1 MARQDYYETLGV
13 ERNADDAALKS
24 AYRKLALRFHPDR
37 NPDDAAAEQRF
48 KDINEAYDI
57 LKDPQ
62 KRAAYDRFGHDAFD
76 GGMGA
81 GPAGAGFAGAGFAD
95 IFDEVFGDFMGGRR
109 GGSANQRGADLRFDM
124 SITLEEAFRGRKAN
138 VSVPAASPARPV
150 RAAAR
155 SRFAPGHLRHLSRT
169 RPGAGA
175 TGFLHR
181 RAHLRHLW
189 RRGDGDRESV
199 RGLPRQW
206 SGQEKP
212 VAVGHH
218 SGRRGGRDAHQAVG
232 RGRGR
237 RAGAAPGDLY
247 IFLSI
252 DEHPFFRRDG
262 STVFCEVPVSM
273 TTAALGGAI
282 EVPTLDGPPVR
293 VTIAPGTQ
301 TGTRYRLRGKGMSQL
316 RSSVRG
322 DFHVDVVVETPV
334 NLTQHQKQLLEEF
347 SPRPEQVDQPE
358 VGRVLRPLEVDLGRP
373 ARLNGTPRPA
383 QSRSRPSSFEV

>member
-37 NPDDAAAEQRF
+37 NPDDTAAEQRF
-48 KDINEAYDI
+48 KDINQAYDV

-62 KRAAYDRFGHDAFD
+62 KRAAYDRFGHDAFE

-109 GGSANQRGADLRFDM
+109 GGSGSQRGADLRFDM

-138 VSVPAASPARPV
+138 VSVPGSVSCEACSGSGAQPGSHPV
-150 RAAAR
+150 TC
-155 SRFAPGHLRHLSRT
+155 ST
-169 RPGAGA
+169 C
-175 TGFLHR
+175 
-181 RAHLRHLW
+181 
-189 RRGDGDRESV
+189 
-199 RGLPRQW
+199 
-206 SGQEKP
+206 
-212 VAVGHH
+212 
-218 SGRRGGRDAHQAVG
+218 

-237 RAGAAPGDLY
+237 VRAQQGFFTVERTCSACGGQGMVIENPCESCHGSGRIRKNRSLSVTIPAGVEDETRIRLSGEGEAGVRGAPPGDLY

-347 SPRPEQVDQPE
+347 SRDQSKSTSPKSAGFFDRWKSIWE
-358 VGRVLRPLEVDLGRP
+358 DLRD
-373 ARLNGTPRPA
+373 
-383 QSRSRPSSFEV
+383 